1 MNDDEFLQA
10 LKKAEV
16 EFETGESGAVTRLK
30 TKVQQAMLAAK
41 KAGGSSMSTGVSEF
55 PQAAVD
61 KVILWAQQNKWVA
74 KQDRDSDQREMR
86 SWNNLIVSGF

>member
-16 EFETGESGAVTRLK
+16 EFETGESGAVSQLK
-30 TKVQQAMLAAK
+30 NKIQQAMLASK
-41 KAGGSSMSTGVSEF
+41 KAGLSSASTGVSEF

-61 KVILWAQQNKWVA
+61 KVISWARQNKWVA
-74 KQDRDSDQREMR
+74 KQDKDSDQREMR
-86 SWNNLIVSGF
+86 SWNKLIVSGF